1 MRHEIRGFTLIEA
14 MTGLAVLAICT
25 AVAIPAM
32 GGLLERQRASAA
44 MGSLSNQMQVAR
56 MAAIT
61 YRQPA
66 VLCPSRTG
74 TTCDS
79 STDWSGGWM
88 VFLDRDGNR
97 KPDSIEEVIRIESA
111 PTSPTLRV
119 LGTTGRPQL
128 RYLPDGRSAGS
139 NITLSVCNRDGA
151 LLGAVIVNNA
161 GRPRTFR
168 PASPAPCPG

>member
-1 MRHEIRGFTLIEA
+1 MHPGTRGFTLIEA
-14 MTGLAVLAICT
+14 MTGLAAFAICT
-25 AVAIPAM
+25 AVAIPAA

-44 MGSLSNQMQVAR
+44 MGSLATQMQLAR

-66 VLCPSRTG
+66 VLCPSLTG
-74 TTCDS
+74 TACDG

-97 KPDSIEEVIRIESA
+97 KPDSTEDVVRVEST
-111 PTSPTLRV
+111 PTSRRLRV

-139 NITLSVCNRDGA
+139 NITISVCSRDGA

-168 PASPAPCPG
+168 PVSPAPCPG